1 LIPTGGTREYRSM
14 AEYTFLTT
22 WAVDAPIEAVWDAIF
37 DSERWP
43 EWWKGVEKVVEIEP
57 GDENGVGSL
66 QRYTWKSRL
75 PYRLEFDMR
84 TTRVER
90 PHLIEGEAE
99 GDLDGSGRWR
109 LFDGRGT
116 AVTYEWSVRTTEPWM
131 NVIAPIARP
140 VFAWNHDVVMR
151 QGGEGLARR
160 LGAPLLVPTRRD
172 TG

>member
-1 LIPTGGTREYRSM
+1 M

-37 DSERWP
+37 ESEHWS
-43 EWWKGVEKVVEIEP
+43 EWWKGVEKVVELEP
-57 GDENGVGSL
+57 GDDDGVGSL

-99 GDLDGSGRWR
+99 GDLDGFGRWR

-131 NVIAPIARP
+131 NVLARLARP
-140 VFAWNHDVVMR
+140 LFAWNHDVVMR
-151 QGGEGLARR
+151 QGGEGLAQR
-160 LGAPLLVPTRRD
+160 LGARQLVPTRQTAR
-172 TG
+172 